1 MLSSGSERPAPRSPF
16 WSHGRWPWHRPRSRL
31 VREAFERCG
40 VLVCRGQTLSMDS
53 QLSFSRRLGP
63 LEDFPEEAVQKERPE
78 FYNISNVDDAGWG
91 GTNDW

>member
-1 MLSSGSERPAPRSPF
+1 M
-16 WSHGRWPWHRPRSRL
+16 
-31 VREAFERCG
+31 
-40 VLVCRGQTLSMDS
+40 LVCRGQTLSMDS

>member
-1 MLSSGSERPAPRSPF
+1 M
-16 WSHGRWPWHRPRSRL
+16 
-31 VREAFERCG
+31 REAFERCG
-40 VLVCRGQTLSMDS
+40 VLVFRGQTLSMDS